1 MPNCTWAAKLAIQA
15 GLDQEQATDTGL
27 LLHNVVHPL
36 RSTMRGS
43 FAGCYGQQLA
53 NLVNSGMLNQSYID
67 RAAANALRQKFASGL
82 FDT

>member
-1 MPNCTWAAKLAIQA
+1 
-15 GLDQEQATDTGL
+15 
-27 LLHNVVHPL
+27 
-36 RSTMRGS
+36 MRGS